1 MWVILR
7 LVKIKKVIEEVDG
20 VRCLNNLTAFA
31 SLPHLTIKQPKSNM
45 NASIVKSPIQTV
57 IQQQRAFFQTG
68 QTKSVDFRL
77 AQLQQLKQAILED
90 RDAIVDAAKADL
102 GRPPFEAYFE
112 IATLSEAN
120 LAIKKLKTWVK
131 PRRVPTP
138 VEQFPGSAWVQPEPL
153 GVVLIIGPWNYPFQ
167 LMVSPLVGAIA
178 AGNCAI
184 LKPSEQAPHTSKV
197 VAQLIKSAFDPS
209 YVAVVEGDADISKQ
223 LLAEKFDH
231 IFFTG
236 GTPIGKRVMQAAAQH
251 LTPVTLE
258 LGGKSP
264 CIVDADVDLNTAA
277 KRIIWGKFINVG
289 QICIAPDYLLVDSQ
303 IKQPFL
309 ELLQQQIQEFYGNLP
324 NTSPD
329 YGRIINQYHFSRL
342 TRLLNNGTV
351 VVGGQTDPDNL
362 YIAPTILDNINWEDP
377 VMQEEIFGPI
387 LPVLTYEKLEE
398 AIAQINAQPKPLAL
412 YLFSKNKAKQ
422 EQVLN
427 ETSSGGVCINDTV
440 MQSAVAGLPFGGV
453 GDSGIGSYHGK
464 SSFDTFSHQ
473 KSVLKKGLWLDL
485 DWRYAPYT
493 LKKLQQIKRIVNG

>member
-31 SLPHLTIKQPKSNM
+31 SLPHL
-45 NASIVKSPIQTV
+45 
-57 IQQQRAFFQTG
+57 
-68 QTKSVDFRL
+68 
-77 AQLQQLKQAILED
+77 
-90 RDAIVDAAKADL
+90 
-102 GRPPFEAYFE
+102 
-112 IATLSEAN
+112 
-120 LAIKKLKTWVK
+120 
-131 PRRVPTP
+131 
-138 VEQFPGSAWVQPEPL
+138 
-153 GVVLIIGPWNYPFQ
+153 
-167 LMVSPLVGAIA
+167 
-178 AGNCAI
+178 
-184 LKPSEQAPHTSKV
+184 
-197 VAQLIKSAFDPS
+197 
-209 YVAVVEGDADISKQ
+209 
-223 LLAEKFDH
+223 
-231 IFFTG
+231 
-236 GTPIGKRVMQAAAQH
+236 
-251 LTPVTLE
+251 
-258 LGGKSP
+258 
-264 CIVDADVDLNTAA
+264 
-277 KRIIWGKFINVG
+277 
-289 QICIAPDYLLVDSQ
+289 
-303 IKQPFL
+303 L